1 MPVKVSYFSVVFVG
15 LSVAGK
21 GKSREPQWQRCA
33 CSVSR
38 QWKLSVWWCF
48 FDVARMIPAE
58 KAGFTEGLLRFS
70 GEKLGFAGSPAQ
82 FSPLEGAH
90 VCC

>member
-21 GKSREPQWQRCA
+21 GKSREPQWQHCA

-38 QWKLSVWWCF
+38 QWKLSVWRYF
-48 FDVARMIPAE
+48 FDVARMIATE
-58 KAGFTEGLLRFS
+58 KAGFAKGLLSFL
-70 GEKLGFAGSPAQ
+70 GEKLGCAGM
-82 FSPLEGAH
+82 H
-90 VCC
+90 H